1 MTFEN
6 HKKDMC
12 DKCEK
17 LAKYKVPF
25 LYLDKNDKAH
35 KDEGNCY
42 RQYYICDDCFK
53 AMRKQ

>member
-1 MTFEN
+1 MTFEI

-12 DKCEK
+12 DKCEEK

-42 RQYYICDDCFK
+42 R
-53 AMRKQ
+53 